1 LGRLSLIE
9 WRAYD
14 PPMRWL
20 AGIGRDARLAL
31 RTVRNAPAF
40 ALTAILTLA
49 LGIGAN
55 TAVFSVVNALLFRPL
70 PVNDADHL
78 VVLATSR
85 EPSSTLRGLSYP
97 EIVDYGTAASDTLE
111 GRIAGYSVGFVGL
124 TAEGGGPARVLVT
137 WVTGNY
143 FSMLGVTPA
152 AGRLITD
159 DDVRPG
165 HVSPVAVLG
174 YETWRSRFNGD
185 AAIVGRKVFV
195 NGRPCTVVGVARSGF
210 AGAFAF
216 SQSEVYLPL
225 NWSNGNVFADRSAR
239 NLHALARVRAGES
252 LDRANAELNVIAER
266 LESQYPET
274 SAGVRVRA
282 IPERFARPEEDNARS
297 NVFGSMIILLLVGLV
312 FLAAEVNVMNLL
324 IARAAARRRELA
336 IRVAIGASRTR
347 LIQQLAVEALVLA
360 AAGGAA
366 GVVVAKW
373 ITGALAAIRLPGSL
387 PVRLDFHLDARVLA
401 YAFALTC
408 LTATTVGVLA
418 AFRASRVSVDAALRD
433 RAAGSRRRVGARI
446 VLVVAQTAVCFVL
459 LVAASMFTRSLREAR
474 HMDLGFD
481 PRGVLNVQMD
491 VAQVGYTIPRGRAL
505 FDEIE
510 RRVRRLPGVEGA
522 AYACTVPMGYV
533 SLSTRVAPEGA
544 ALDRAYRGAG
554 MNIIGPDYF
563 RVMGTAIVRG
573 RSFDNRDA
581 ENAPRVA
588 IVNSQ
593 LANLLWPGSDPIG
606 RRFSAGSADSPLL
619 EVIGVAATAKYRLL
633 FEEPQPY
640 YYVPLTQN
648 YSALRVLH
656 IRTSSAPE
664 SLAPPVE
671 RLVHELEPALPLYDV
686 QSMTSALDGGYGFF
700 LLRTAAVFALVLGS
714 LAAAL
719 AVVGLYG
726 VVSCAVTERSREIGI
741 RLALGATAGNIAR
754 MVLADSALLAAAGAM
769 MGAAGALGVGRVI
782 SRLLF
787 GVAPTDPISFLAAA
801 ACLVVVILIAAAAPA
816 ARAVAINP
824 IASLRE

>member
-1 LGRLSLIE
+1 
-9 WRAYD
+9 
-14 PPMRWL
+14 MRWL
-20 AGIGRDARLAL
+20 AGIGRDMRLSL
-31 RTVRNAPAF
+31 RTVRSAPAF

-55 TAVFSVVNALLFRPL
+55 TAVFSIVNALLFRPL
-70 PVNDADHL
+70 PVNDAGHL

-85 EPSSTLRGLSYP
+85 APSSTLRGLSYP
-97 EIVDYGTAASDTLE
+97 EIVDYGTAASDVLE
-111 GRIAGYSVGFVGL
+111 ERLAGYSVGFVGL
-124 TAEGGGPARVLVT
+124 AAEGGGPARVLVT

-152 AGRLITD
+152 AGRMITD

-185 AAIVGRKVFV
+185 RAIVGRTVSI
-195 NGRPCTVVGVARSGF
+195 NGRLCTIVGVARSGF

-216 SQSEVYLPL
+216 AQSEVYLPL
-225 NWSNGNVFADRSAR
+225 NWSDSDVFADRSAR
-239 NLHALARVRAGES
+239 HLHTLARIRADAS
-252 LDRANAELNVIAER
+252 LDRANTALNVIAER
-266 LESQYPET
+266 LESQYPE
-274 SAGVRVRA
+274 SNAGVRVRA

-297 NVFGSMIILLLVGLV
+297 NVFTGMIILLLVGLV

-347 LIQQLAVEALVLA
+347 LIQQLAVEALVLS

-387 PVRLDFHLDARVLA
+387 PARLDFHLDARVMA

-408 LTATTVGVLA
+408 LTAATVGVLA
-418 AFRASRVSVDAALRD
+418 ALRASRVQVDAALRD
-433 RAAGSRRRVGARI
+433 RGAGNHSRAGARV
-446 VLVVAQTAVCFVL
+446 VLAVAQTAVCFVL

-474 HMDLGFD
+474 NMDLGFD
-481 PRGVLNVQMD
+481 PRGVLNLQMD
-491 VAQVGYTIPRGRAL
+491 VAQVGYTTARGRAL

-510 RRVRRLPGVEGA
+510 RRVRRLPGVDDA

-533 SLSTRVAPEGA
+533 RLLTRVTPEGA
-544 ALDRAYRGAG
+544 PLDRTYRGAG
-554 MNIIGPDYF
+554 MNLIGQDYF
-563 RVMGTAIVRG
+563 QVMSIPIVRG
-573 RSFDNRDA
+573 RSFDSRDS
-581 ENAPRVA
+581 EQSPRVA
-588 IVNSQ
+588 IVNAQ
-593 LANLLWPGSDPIG
+593 LANSLWPGLDPIG
-606 RRFSAGSADSPLL
+606 RHFSDGSPGSASMT
-619 EVIGVAATAKYRLL
+619 VIGVAATSKYRLIL
-633 FEEPQPY
+633 EEPQPY
-640 YYVPLTQN
+640 YYVPLAQN

-656 IRTSSAPE
+656 IRTRSAPE
-664 SLAPPVE
+664 SLAPGVE

-686 QSMTSALDGGYGFF
+686 QSMAHALDGGYGFF

-726 VVSCAVTERSREIGI
+726 VISCAVTERSREIGI
-741 RLALGATAGNIAR
+741 RLALGATAGDIAR
-754 MVLADSALLAAAGAM
+754 MVVGDSALLAGAGAII
-769 MGAAGALGVGRVI
+769 GAAGALGVGRVI

-787 GVAPTDPISFLAAA
+787 GVAPTDPLSFLAAA
-801 ACLVVVILIAAAAPA
+801 ACLVLVVLVAAAAPA
-816 ARAVAINP
+816 ARAMAIDP
-824 IASLRE
+824 IATLRE